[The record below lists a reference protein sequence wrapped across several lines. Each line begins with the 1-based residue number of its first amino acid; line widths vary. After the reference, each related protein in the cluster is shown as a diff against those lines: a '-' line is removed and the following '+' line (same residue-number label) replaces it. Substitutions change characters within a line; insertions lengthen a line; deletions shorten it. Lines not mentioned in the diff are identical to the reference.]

1 MNIFRFAGDMTH
13 LISILVLLLKIYATK
28 SCSGIS
34 LKTQELYALVFLT
47 RYLDLF
53 TDFISV
59 YNTIMKLVFIASSLA
74 IVWCMRMYRVV
85 RRSYD
90 KDLDTFR
97 HYFLILASFILALLV
112 HEKFTF
118 QEVFWAFSIYLEAL
132 AILPQLVLLQRSGNV
147 DNLTGQYVFFLGLR
161 LWYCPNSIVCRFL
174 LLLFHQ
180 LEKQCK
186 TAAASLSREMLLFEG
201 IGCSSV
207 NSSRQSAPLL
217 IFDLLRSAPQSS
229 PSEESTWEEGS
240 ECCIWSDHSF
250 HFCQSQ
256 LPLYGIHSTTGAD
269 PFYWMRVIL
278 ASNRGTVMEL
288 GITPIVTSGLV
299 MQLLAGSKIIEV
311 DNSVREDRALL
322 NGAQKLLGILIA
334 VGEAVAYVLSGM
346 YGSVGQ
352 LGVGNAI
359 LIIIQ
364 LCFAGIIVICLDELL
379 QKGYGLG
386 SGISLFIATN
396 ICENIIWKAF
406 SPTTINSGRGAEF
419 EGAVIAMFHLLITRT
434 DKVRAL
440 REAFYRQ
447 NLPNVTN
454 LLATVLI
461 FLIVIYFQGFRVVL
475 PVRSKNARGQQG
487 SYPIKLFYTSNMPI
501 ILQSALV
508 SNLYFISQLLY
519 RKYSGNFLVNL
530 LGKWKESEYSG
541 GQFIPVGGLAYYVTA
556 PASLADM
563 AANPF
568 HALFYLVFM
577 LSACAL
583 FSKTWIEVSG
593 SSAKDVAKQLKEQ
606 QMVMPGHRDSN
617 LQKELNRY
625 IPTAAAFGG
634 MCIGA
639 LTVLAD
645 FMGAIGSGTGIL
657 LAVTIIYQYFE
668 TFEKERAT
676 ELGFFGL

>member
-1 MNIFRFAGDMTH
+1 MGGGFRVLH
-13 LISILVLLLKIYATK
+13 LVRPFLSFLPEVQSADRKIPFREKVIYTV
-28 SCSGIS
+28 IS
-34 LKTQELYALVFLT
+34 LFIFLV
-47 RYLDLF
+47 
-53 TDFISV
+53 
-59 YNTIMKLVFIASSLA
+59 
-74 IVWCMRMYRVV
+74 C
-85 RRSYD
+85 
-90 KDLDTFR
+90 
-97 HYFLILASFILALLV
+97 
-112 HEKFTF
+112 
-118 QEVFWAFSIYLEAL
+118 
-132 AILPQLVLLQRSGNV
+132 
-147 DNLTGQYVFFLGLR
+147 
-161 LWYCPNSIVCRFL
+161 
-174 LLLFHQ
+174 
-180 LEKQCK
+180 
-186 TAAASLSREMLLFEG
+186 
-201 IGCSSV
+201 
-207 NSSRQSAPLL
+207 
-217 IFDLLRSAPQSS
+217 
-229 PSEESTWEEGS
+229 
-240 ECCIWSDHSF
+240 
-250 HFCQSQ
+250 SQ

-346 YGSVGQ
+346 Y
-352 LGVGNAI
+352 
-359 LIIIQ
+359 
-364 LCFAGIIVICLDELL
+364 DELL

-396 ICENIIWKAF
+396 ICESIIWKAF

-419 EGAVIAMFHLLITRT
+419 EGAVIALFHLLITRS

-541 GQFIPVGGLAYYVTA
+541 GQFVPVGGLAYYVTA

-563 AANPF
+563 AAHPF

-593 SSAKDVAKQLKEQ
+593 SSARDVAKQLKEQ

-668 TFEKERAT
+668 TFEKERAS
-676 ELGFFGL
+676 ELGFFGF

>member
-1 MNIFRFAGDMTH
+1 MGGGFRVLH
-13 LISILVLLLKIYATK
+13 LVRPFLSFLPEVQSADRKVPFREKVIYTV
-28 SCSGIS
+28 IS
-34 LKTQELYALVFLT
+34 LFIFLV
-47 RYLDLF
+47 
-53 TDFISV
+53 
-59 YNTIMKLVFIASSLA
+59 
-74 IVWCMRMYRVV
+74 C
-85 RRSYD
+85 
-90 KDLDTFR
+90 
-97 HYFLILASFILALLV
+97 
-112 HEKFTF
+112 
-118 QEVFWAFSIYLEAL
+118 
-132 AILPQLVLLQRSGNV
+132 
-147 DNLTGQYVFFLGLR
+147 
-161 LWYCPNSIVCRFL
+161 
-174 LLLFHQ
+174 
-180 LEKQCK
+180 
-186 TAAASLSREMLLFEG
+186 
-201 IGCSSV
+201 
-207 NSSRQSAPLL
+207 
-217 IFDLLRSAPQSS
+217 
-229 PSEESTWEEGS
+229 
-240 ECCIWSDHSF
+240 
-250 HFCQSQ
+250 SQ

-311 DNSVREDRALL
+311 DNSKWS
-322 NGAQKLLGILIA
+322 QKLLGILIA

-346 YGSVGQ
+346 YGSVSQ

-419 EGAVIAMFHLLITRT
+419 EGAVIALFHLLIART

-519 RKYSGNFLVNL
+519 RRYSENFFVNL

-541 GQFIPVGGLAYYVTA
+541 GQFVPVGGLAYYVTA

-593 SSAKDVAKQLKEQ
+593 SSARDVAKQLKEQ

-668 TFEKERAT
+668 TFEKERAS
-676 ELGFFGL
+676 ELGFFGF

>member
-1 MNIFRFAGDMTH
+1 MSGNNSKFLWEQAPHYPNSALSSGFDMGGGFRVLH
-13 LISILVLLLKIYATK
+13 LVRPFLSFLPEVQSADRKIPFREKVIYTV
-28 SCSGIS
+28 IS
-34 LKTQELYALVFLT
+34 LFIFLV
-47 RYLDLF
+47 
-53 TDFISV
+53 
-59 YNTIMKLVFIASSLA
+59 
-74 IVWCMRMYRVV
+74 C
-85 RRSYD
+85 
-90 KDLDTFR
+90 
-97 HYFLILASFILALLV
+97 
-112 HEKFTF
+112 
-118 QEVFWAFSIYLEAL
+118 
-132 AILPQLVLLQRSGNV
+132 
-147 DNLTGQYVFFLGLR
+147 
-161 LWYCPNSIVCRFL
+161 
-174 LLLFHQ
+174 
-180 LEKQCK
+180 
-186 TAAASLSREMLLFEG
+186 
-201 IGCSSV
+201 
-207 NSSRQSAPLL
+207 
-217 IFDLLRSAPQSS
+217 
-229 PSEESTWEEGS
+229 
-240 ECCIWSDHSF
+240 
-250 HFCQSQ
+250 SQ

-346 YGSVGQ
+346 YGSVSQ

-359 LIIIQ
+359 LIIVQ
-364 LCFAGIIVICLDELL
+364 LCFALL
-379 QKGYGLG
+379 A
-386 SGISLFIATN
+386 LF
-396 ICENIIWKAF
+396 ENIIWKAF

-419 EGAVIAMFHLLITRT
+419 EGAVIALFHLLITRT

-519 RKYSGNFLVNL
+519 RRYSGNFFVNL

-541 GQFIPVGGLAYYVTA
+541 QSIPVGGLAYYVTA
-556 PASLADM
+556 PSSLADM

-593 SSAKDVAKQLKEQ
+593 SSARDVAKQLKEQ

-668 TFEKERAT
+668 TFEKERASELETLRT
-676 ELGFFGL
+676 ELETNRLSYGRKEYILGHYPTHASSFWE

>member
-1 MNIFRFAGDMTH
+1 MGGGFRVLH
-13 LISILVLLLKIYATK
+13 LVRPFLSFLPEVQSADRKIPFREKVIYTV
-28 SCSGIS
+28 IS
-34 LKTQELYALVFLT
+34 LFIFLV
-47 RYLDLF
+47 
-53 TDFISV
+53 
-59 YNTIMKLVFIASSLA
+59 
-74 IVWCMRMYRVV
+74 C
-85 RRSYD
+85 
-90 KDLDTFR
+90 
-97 HYFLILASFILALLV
+97 
-112 HEKFTF
+112 
-118 QEVFWAFSIYLEAL
+118 
-132 AILPQLVLLQRSGNV
+132 
-147 DNLTGQYVFFLGLR
+147 
-161 LWYCPNSIVCRFL
+161 
-174 LLLFHQ
+174 
-180 LEKQCK
+180 
-186 TAAASLSREMLLFEG
+186 
-201 IGCSSV
+201 
-207 NSSRQSAPLL
+207 
-217 IFDLLRSAPQSS
+217 
-229 PSEESTWEEGS
+229 
-240 ECCIWSDHSF
+240 
-250 HFCQSQ
+250 SQ

-311 DNSVREDRALL
+311 DNNVREDRALL

-359 LIIIQ
+359 LIILQ

-396 ICENIIWKAF
+396 ICESIIWKAF

-419 EGAVIAMFHLLITRT
+419 EGAVIALFHLLITRT

-454 LLATVLI
+454 LLATVLV

-508 SNLYFISQLLY
+508 SNLYFISQVLKVCTFIDLLLLLY
-519 RKYSGNFLVNL
+519 RTSTSTYIHALICSFVWLVHEL
-530 LGKWKESEYSG
+530 HLCC
-541 GQFIPVGGLAYYVTA
+541 
-556 PASLADM
+556 SLADM

-568 HALFYLVFM
+568 HALFYLIFM
-577 LSACAL
+577 LGACAL

-593 SSAKDVAKQLKEQ
+593 SSARDVAKQLKEQ

-668 TFEKERAT
+668 TFEKEKAS
-676 ELGFFGL
+676 ELGFFGF